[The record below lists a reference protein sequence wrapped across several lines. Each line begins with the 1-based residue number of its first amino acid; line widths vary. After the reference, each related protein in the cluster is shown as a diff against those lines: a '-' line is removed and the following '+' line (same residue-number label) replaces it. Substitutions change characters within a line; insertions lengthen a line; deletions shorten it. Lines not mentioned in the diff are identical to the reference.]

1 MEEDGPLKNFDT
13 ERKVVKRNDRKGP
26 RPIDNLPPEVQRV
39 LDDRRTAKETGGKA
53 TVEILEGKH
62 VLSTLLYI
70 SRLSPVLKSD
80 IYNDISRCSTMPEK
94 LEGLQSAGLVEIHH
108 TGRTDS
114 NVIIITEKGRKVAD
128 LINEMLVSI
137 DDND

>member
-1 MEEDGPLKNFDT
+1 MEEDGSLKSLGT
-13 ERKVVKRNDRKGP
+13 VRKAGKRNDRKGP

-39 LDDRRTAKETGGKA
+39 LDDRRVAKEKGEKA

-62 VLSTLLYI
+62 ILSTLLYI

-114 NVIIITEKGRKVAD
+114 NVNIITEKGWKVAD

-137 DDND
+137 DEND